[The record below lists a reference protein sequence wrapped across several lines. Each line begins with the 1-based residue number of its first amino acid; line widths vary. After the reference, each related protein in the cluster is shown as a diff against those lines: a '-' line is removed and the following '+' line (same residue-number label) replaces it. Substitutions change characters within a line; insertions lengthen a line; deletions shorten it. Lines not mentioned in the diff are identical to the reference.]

1 VTLGGRVR
9 KKLGAVATTYPN
21 GLSSTFVYDD
31 LNRLKSVNGYQYQL
45 GPTGNRQSATEPN
58 GRTLSWTYDG
68 IYRLTNE
75 TISLDPRSKN
85 GTVDYGLDPVGNRL
99 SQTSTLPGISSGNF
113 NYDANDRLS
122 TETYDANGNTLTSGG
137 KTFAYDFENRVKSMN
152 GSAVTLIYDGDDNRV
167 AKTIS
172 GVATRYL
179 VDDLNPTGY
188 AQVVEELVG
197 GAVQRTYTYGSQRI
211 NQNQLISS
219 TWAPSFYGYD
229 GGGHVRALTDAVG
242 TVTDT
247 YDFDAWG
254 NTVNST
260 GSTTNVYLYRG
271 EQYDPDLGLYYLR
284 ARYFNPVSGRF
295 LSRDSADGV
304 PTDPTTLHKYLYASA
319 SPINGFDPS
328 GHNTLIEYTLL
339 LKFIGPLTWPKMVL
353 PNLCM
358 WFPAGPST
366 SSDDTAS
373 CGCDGCKARTPS
385 PNSKDGP
392 DVCAYYGDLC
402 KSCGDK
408 YACNAEKCCRGF
420 GDNKRANCVRLCLV
434 AKDRDCVKDH
444 CKNPTRL
451 KVCRLEIHAA
461 CYAKCFYVPG
471 VTAPWSYDKSCWDT
485 FLAK

>member
-1 VTLGGRVR
+1 MRMLCAAEQGTLAPPQPWCGAELFSLAAGVAFNGPKPHQGLASR
-9 KKLGAVATTYPN
+9 KPAPHQGLIAGNSTTALGLSWSWQSGTALGARV
-21 GLSSTFVYDD
+21 
-31 LNRLKSVNGYQYQL
+31 
-45 GPTGNRQSATEPN
+45 
-58 GRTLSWTYDG
+58 TYD
-68 IYRLTNE
+68 
-75 TISLDPRSKN
+75 
-85 GTVDYGLDPVGNRL
+85 
-99 SQTSTLPGISSGNF
+99 
-113 NYDANDRLS
+113 
-122 TETYDANGNTLTSGG
+122 
-137 KTFAYDFENRVKSMN
+137 
-152 GSAVTLIYDGDDNRV
+152 YDG
-167 AKTIS
+167 
-172 GVATRYL
+172 
-179 VDDLNPTGY
+179 
-188 AQVVEELVG
+188 
-197 GAVQRTYTYGSQRI
+197 
-211 NQNQLISS
+211 
-219 TWAPSFYGYD
+219 
-229 GGGHVRALTDAVG
+229 
-242 TVTDT
+242 
-247 YDFDAWG
+247 WG

-260 GSTTNVYLYRG
+260 GSTANVYLYRS

-319 SPINGFDPS
+319 SPVNGIDPS

-339 LKFIGPLTWPKMVL
+339 LKFIGPLLWPKVVL

-358 WFPAGPST
+358 WFPAGPSNG
-366 SSDDTAS
+366 SDDTAS
-373 CGCDGCKARTPS
+373 CGCDGCKARTPP
-385 PNSKDGP
+385 PNSKGGP

-434 AKDRDCVKDH
+434 AKDRDCVKDY

-485 FLAK
+485 FIGK